1 MDQVTRTG
9 KSILCV
15 DDDPEFLDLLH
26 EIISFMGHDT
36 ITAVD
41 GIDAL
46 EKLADGHFNIVVTDL
61 NMPRMD
67 GIELIKKIK
76 TDFDDVDIIAITSY
90 EMKYHYMDILK
101 LGATDFL
108 PKPFDANQLEAKLNM
123 ILRER
128 KMRAELKR
136 LTTCPS
142 QESHPH

>member
-1 MDQVTRTG
+1 MDQPAQTR

-15 DDDPEFLDLLH
+15 DDDPEVRELLY
-26 EIISFMGHDT
+26 EIISVLGHHT
-36 ITAVD
+36 ITAAD

-46 EKLADGHFNIVVTDL
+46 EKLADGHFDIVVTDL

-67 GIELIKKIK
+67 GIELIKKII

-90 EMKYHYMDILK
+90 EMKYSYMDILA

-108 PKPFDANQLEAKLNM
+108 SKPFNPKQLENKINM

-128 KMRAELKR
+128 KMRAELER
-136 LTTCPS
+136 LTPG
-142 QESHPH
+142 E